1 MLELNKEYTY
11 SQICECLGWK
21 QSAGNSK
28 KAQIKEIERCF
39 EWYHPIN
46 KKTHKEKKSYIFTKQ
61 LKDPIEPSLANSAG
75 NNIKNIKPM
84 IEYIQGYVSDSYFG
98 EYQSMTT
105 WYCEILNLLN
115 KDLCT
120 TVYYGEDAIE
130 TYCKKHHIHN
140 SKLLCDYV
148 SSVKSVLK
156 DLLIKSLKNMEKN
169 RFCTFYDGYIFV
181 YEMGRR
187 PGYIATDC
195 INDIIVENEVIVCND
210 LKEEHSLSDKLKGR
224 QLLMQIYNRK
234 DLTEAFDE
242 FKVLELMNNDE
253 AIELLNKELDIEHG
267 ESYCTHIDSDN
278 PLINYYRGVCVN
290 DMDLIATDTDT
301 LAREISSI
309 IRDKSRKMMY
319 LKGNKDSKGERYYIY
334 NEFEHGAEMDEIDK
348 LLFVHYVKPT
358 NGLNCKDKDTEELD
372 RIFDVPKNKNT
383 YVSTQENENN
393 ECWDLYSFDE
403 DSLTGCYFYAKN

>member
-1 MLELNKEYTY
+1 
-11 SQICECLGWK
+11 
-21 QSAGNSK
+21 
-28 KAQIKEIERCF
+28 
-39 EWYHPIN
+39 
-46 KKTHKEKKSYIFTKQ
+46 
-61 LKDPIEPSLANSAG
+61 
-75 NNIKNIKPM
+75 
-84 IEYIQGYVSDSYFG
+84 
-98 EYQSMTT
+98 
-105 WYCEILNLLN
+105 
-115 KDLCT
+115 
-120 TVYYGEDAIE
+120 
-130 TYCKKHHIHN
+130 
-140 SKLLCDYV
+140 
-148 SSVKSVLK
+148 
-156 DLLIKSLKNMEKN
+156 
-169 RFCTFYDGYIFV
+169 
-181 YEMGRR
+181 MGRR

-267 ESYCTHIDSDN
+267 ESYCTHIDSDH

-372 RIFDVPKNKNT
+372 RIFDVPQNKNT

-403 DSLTGCYFYAKN
+403 DSLVGCYFYANF